1 LAVAAATGCGGGNNT
16 ESSSKTSSTS
26 AASPTS
32 AAASGTP
39 SAGPP
44 SGMYAPPG
52 DYAGLL
58 IKASDL
64 GSEFTAPNPPVQDP
78 NGPGLTGVGQS
89 FTNADGSNQV
99 TGTITLFVNPAT
111 AASVASTM
119 KDELSKDVP
128 GAPVQPIDVGT
139 NGQMIA
145 GMTADKSKA
154 ETDLTF
160 AEGKAVVFLQ
170 FHSAP
175 NDPVPSDF
183 ALAVARKQDDI
194 IKNGLPS

>member
-1 LAVAAATGCGGGNNT
+1 
-16 ESSSKTSSTS
+16 
-26 AASPTS
+26 
-32 AAASGTP
+32 
-39 SAGPP
+39 
-44 SGMYAPPG
+44 MYAPPG
-52 DYAGLL
+52 DYTGLL

-64 GSEFTAPNPPVQDP
+64 GPDFTAPNPPMQNP
-78 NGPGLTGVGQS
+78 NGPGQTGVGQS
-89 FTNADGSNQV
+89 FINADGSNQI
-99 TGTITLFVNPAT
+99 TATITLFVNPAT

-128 GAPVQPIDVGT
+128 GAPAQPIDVGT

-145 GMTADKSKA
+145 GMTPDKSKA

-160 AEGKAVVFLQ
+160 AEGKAVVFLM

-175 NDPVPSDF
+175 NDPVPPDL
-183 ALAVARKQDDI
+183 ALAIARKQEDV

>member
-1 LAVAAATGCGGGNNT
+1 
-16 ESSSKTSSTS
+16 
-26 AASPTS
+26 
-32 AAASGTP
+32 
-39 SAGPP
+39 
-44 SGMYAPPG
+44 MYAPPG
-52 DYAGLL
+52 DYSGLL

-64 GSEFTAPNPPVQDP
+64 GPDFTAPNPPVQNP

-89 FTNADGSNQV
+89 FVNASDNQV
-99 TGTITLFVNPAT
+99 TATITLFVNPAT

-145 GMTADKSKA
+145 GMTPDKSRA

-175 NDPVPSDF
+175 NDPVPPEF
-183 ALAVARKQDDI
+183 ALGVARKQDDV